1 MEKLRDLLE
10 RIMLHPWACNIGEA
24 MLVGGRSDRLELHS
38 SKRVQVDRPIVRV
51 DIVVSRSDVVRT

>member
-10 RIMLHPWACNIGEA
+10 RIMLHPWAFNIGEA
-24 MLVGGRSDRLELHS
+24 MLVGDSDRLELHS